1 MSISQTGTAFVVA
14 QGEVSS
20 TRSGVT
26 WPAVFAGAAV
36 AAAVSLILV
45 VLGSALG
52 LSSISPWQ
60 GQGAS
65 AAAFGVGAAIWLVV
79 TQWIASGL
87 GGYLTGRLRVRWVGV
102 HTHEVF
108 FRDTAHGF
116 LAWAVATLTGVAMLA
131 IAGSLAAGLGTHA
144 AATVAGGAAQG
155 VAQRGDMRGMMP
167 GLGTPAGYF
176 TDMLFRMDNPPA
188 ASATAPASGTAPAV
202 RDPRAEASLILLR
215 SVGGDMSA
223 DDKAYLARLVAAQT
237 GMSPDDAAKRV
248 DAVNAQVKA
257 ASDKVKAAAD
267 KARKTAATAS
277 LFAFLSLL
285 IGAFIA
291 SVAAAFGGSQR
302 DEYETVYLQA
312 R

>member
-1 MSISQTGTAFVVA
+1 
-14 QGEVSS
+14 
-20 TRSGVT
+20 VT
-26 WPAVFAGAAV
+26 WSAVFAGAAV

-52 LSSISPWQ
+52 LSSISPWE

-131 IAGSLAAGLGTHA
+131 IAGSLAAGLGVHA
-144 AATVAGGAAQG
+144 TATVAGGAAQG
-155 VAQRGDMRGMMP
+155 VAQRGDVRGMTP
-167 GLGTPAGYF
+167 GLGTPSGYF

-188 ASATAPASGTAPAV
+188 ANAAAPAANPGAPAATPAA

-302 DEYETVYLQA
+302 DEYETIYLQA